1 MSMKVLTKITARG
14 CVCAACMCVSASHL
28 EVLYSR
34 GLFSSVTEDGA
45 LAVVS
50 TAVFQ
55 DVIKGLE
62 VWRNKKKHTHTL

>member
-1 MSMKVLTKITARG
+1 MKVLRQIKVQS
-14 CVCAACMCVSASHL
+14 CVCAVCMCVSASHL

-62 VWRNKKKHTHTL
+62 VW

>member
-1 MSMKVLTKITARG
+1 MKVLPLIFYPVLFV
-14 CVCAACMCVSASHL
+14 CVCVCASHL

-34 GLFSSVTEDGA
+34 GLFCSVTEDRA
-45 LAVVS
+45 LTMVP

-62 VWRNKKKHTHTL
+62 VW

>member
-1 MSMKVLTKITARG
+1 
-14 CVCAACMCVSASHL
+14 MCVSASHL

-34 GLFSSVTEDGA
+34 GLFSSVTEDGT

-62 VWRNKKKHTHTL
+62 VWRNKKNHAHFEFKNTRLKES

>member
-1 MSMKVLTKITARG
+1 MKVLPLIFYPVL
-14 CVCAACMCVSASHL
+14 CVCVCVSHL

-34 GLFSSVTEDGA
+34 GLFCSVTEDRA
-45 LAVVS
+45 LTMVP

-62 VWRNKKKHTHTL
+62 VW

>member
-1 MSMKVLTKITARG
+1 
-14 CVCAACMCVSASHL
+14 MCVSASHL

-45 LAVVS
+45 LAVMS

-62 VWRNKKKHTHTL
+62 VWRNKTTHTLNLRTHS

>member
-1 MSMKVLTKITARG
+1 MTNESTSIDSLSSSVCMRV
-14 CVCAACMCVSASHL
+14 CVCASHL

-34 GLFSSVTEDGA
+34 GLFCSVTEDRA
-45 LAVVS
+45 LTMVP

-62 VWRNKKKHTHTL
+62 VW

>member
-1 MSMKVLTKITARG
+1 
-14 CVCAACMCVSASHL
+14 MCVSASHL

-34 GLFSSVTEDGA
+34 GLFSSVTEDGV
-45 LAVVS
+45 LTVVS

-62 VWRNKKKHTHTL
+62 VW